1 MTVRIHEYSGV
12 SKGKILIGFKK
23 EENMSHIITLAIIF
37 AVYYF
42 YHVYKASVE
51 EKEAEEDRFFE
62 ELKNSGKDEDMET
75 DAMECLDERTITGLV
90 LSTLRKIGCD
100 YEMEQQGNINYIRF
114 IFQGEHFT
122 IDCNDDNY
130 YINIY
135 DTWWYEIS
143 IYSDIEEIADL
154 HKVINIVNRQA
165 NCTLLYTVNE
175 ETELIGVHSK
185 KNMLFISQI
194 PELDLYLKSAF
205 SEFFKVQRSVLT
217 ELEKCKVTENK

>member
-1 MTVRIHEYSGV
+1 
-12 SKGKILIGFKK
+12 
-23 EENMSHIITLAIIF
+23 MSHIITLAIIF

-51 EKEAEEDRFFE
+51 EKEADEDRFFE
-62 ELKNSGKDEDMET
+62 ELKNSGCDEESEIE
-75 DAMECLDERTITGLV
+75 AVKCLDERTITGLV
-90 LSTLRKIGCD
+90 TGTLRKIGCD
-100 YEMEQQGNINYIRF
+100 YEIEQRGNINYIRF

-130 YINIY
+130 FINIY

-143 IYSDIEEIADL
+143 TYSDIEEIADL
-154 HKVINIVNRQA
+154 RKVINLANRQA
-165 NCTLLYTVNE
+165 NCTLIYTINK
-175 ETELIGVHSK
+175 ETEQIGVHSK

-194 PELDLYLKSAF
+194 PERDLYLKSAF
-205 SEFFKVQRSVLT
+205 NEFFKAQRFVLT

>member
-1 MTVRIHEYSGV
+1 
-12 SKGKILIGFKK
+12 
-23 EENMSHIITLAIIF
+23 MSHIITLAIIF

-62 ELKNSGKDEDMET
+62 ELKNSGKDKEMEIE
-75 DAMECLDERTITGLV
+75 AAKCLDERTITGLV

-100 YEMEQQGNINYIRF
+100 YEIEQQGNINWIRF

-143 IYSDIEEIADL
+143 IYSDIEEIAVL

-165 NCTLLYTVNE
+165 NCTLIYTVNE
-175 ETELIGVHSK
+175 ESELIGVHSK

>member
-1 MTVRIHEYSGV
+1 
-12 SKGKILIGFKK
+12 
-23 EENMSHIITLAIIF
+23 MSHIITLVIIF

-62 ELKNSGKDEDMET
+62 ELKNSGKDEEREVE
-75 DAMECLDERTITGLV
+75 AVKCLDERTITGLV
-90 LSTLRKIGCD
+90 TSTLRKIGCD
-100 YEMEQQGNINYIRF
+100 YDIEQRGNINWIRF

-122 IDCNDDNY
+122 IDCNDENY
-130 YINIY
+130 FINIY

-154 HKVINIVNRQA
+154 RKVINLANRQA
-165 NCTLLYTVNE
+165 NCTLIYTINK
-175 ETELIGVHSK
+175 ETEQIGVHSK

-194 PELDLYLKSAF
+194 PERDLYLKSAF
-205 SEFFKVQRSVLT
+205 NEFFKAQRFVLT
-217 ELEKCKVTENK
+217 ELEKCKVAENK

>member
-1 MTVRIHEYSGV
+1 
-12 SKGKILIGFKK
+12 
-23 EENMSHIITLAIIF
+23 MSHIVTLAIIF

-62 ELKNSGKDEDMET
+62 ELKNSGKNEEMEIE
-75 DAMECLDERTITGLV
+75 AAKCLDERTITELV

-100 YEMEQQGNINYIRF
+100 YEMEQQGNINWIRF

-165 NCTLLYTVNE
+165 NCTLIYTVNE
-175 ETELIGVHSK
+175 ESELIGVHSK

-217 ELEKCKVTENK
+217 ELEKCKVAENK

>member
-1 MTVRIHEYSGV
+1 
-12 SKGKILIGFKK
+12 
-23 EENMSHIITLAIIF
+23 MSHIITLAIIF

-62 ELKNSGKDEDMET
+62 ELKNSSKDEDRET
-75 DAMECLDERTITGLV
+75 DVMECLDERTITELV

-100 YEMEQQGNINYIRF
+100 YEIEQRGNINWIRF

-205 SEFFKVQRSVLT
+205 NEFFKVQRSVLT

>member
-1 MTVRIHEYSGV
+1 
-12 SKGKILIGFKK
+12 
-23 EENMSHIITLAIIF
+23 MSHIITLAIIF

-42 YHVYKASVE
+42 YHVYKVSVE

-62 ELKNSGKDEDMET
+62 ELKSSGKDEDGVT
-75 DAMECLDERTITGLV
+75 DAMECFDERTITELV

-100 YEMEQQGNINYIRF
+100 YEIEQRGNINWIRF

-165 NCTLLYTVNE
+165 NCTLIYTVNE
-175 ETELIGVHSK
+175 ESEQIGVHSK
-185 KNMLFISQI
+185 KNMLFISEI
-194 PELDLYLKSAF
+194 PEIDLYLKSAF

>member
-1 MTVRIHEYSGV
+1 
-12 SKGKILIGFKK
+12 
-23 EENMSHIITLAIIF
+23 MSHIITLVIIF

-100 YEMEQQGNINYIRF
+100 YEIEQRGNINWIRF

-154 HKVINIVNRQA
+154 HKVINIVNRHA

>member
-1 MTVRIHEYSGV
+1 
-12 SKGKILIGFKK
+12 
-23 EENMSHIITLAIIF
+23 MSHIITLAIIF

-62 ELKNSGKDEDMET
+62 ELKNSSKDEDRIT
-75 DAMECLDERTITGLV
+75 DAMECFDERTITELV

-100 YEMEQQGNINYIRF
+100 YEIEQRGNINWIRF

>member
-1 MTVRIHEYSGV
+1 
-12 SKGKILIGFKK
+12 
-23 EENMSHIITLAIIF
+23 MSHIITLAIIF

-62 ELKNSGKDEDMET
+62 ELKSSGKDEDGVT
-75 DAMECLDERTITGLV
+75 DAMECFDERTITELV

-100 YEMEQQGNINYIRF
+100 YEIEQRGNINWIRF

-154 HKVINIVNRQA
+154 HKVINIVNRHA

-205 SEFFKVQRSVLT
+205 NEFFKAQRFVLT

>member
-1 MTVRIHEYSGV
+1 
-12 SKGKILIGFKK
+12 
-23 EENMSHIITLAIIF
+23 MSHIITLVIIF

-62 ELKNSGKDEDMET
+62 ELKNSGKNEEMEIE
-75 DAMECLDERTITGLV
+75 AAKCLDERTITGLV

-100 YEMEQQGNINYIRF
+100 YEIEQRGNINWIRF

-165 NCTLLYTVNE
+165 NCTLIYTVNE
-175 ETELIGVHSK
+175 ESELIGVHSK

>member
-1 MTVRIHEYSGV
+1 
-12 SKGKILIGFKK
+12 
-23 EENMSHIITLAIIF
+23 MSHIITLAIIF

-62 ELKNSGKDEDMET
+62 ELKNSSKDEDRIT
-75 DAMECLDERTITGLV
+75 DAMECFDERTITELV

-100 YEMEQQGNINYIRF
+100 YEIEQRGNINWIRF

-205 SEFFKVQRSVLT
+205 NEFFKAQRFVLT
-217 ELEKCKVTENK
+217 ELEKCRVAENK

>member
-1 MTVRIHEYSGV
+1 
-12 SKGKILIGFKK
+12 
-23 EENMSHIITLAIIF
+23 MSHIITLVIIF
-37 AVYYF
+37 GVYYF

-62 ELKNSGKDEDMET
+62 ELKNSGKDEEREVE
-75 DAMECLDERTITGLV
+75 AVKCLDERTITGLV

-100 YEMEQQGNINYIRF
+100 YEIEQRGNINWIRF

-122 IDCNDDNY
+122 IDCNDENY
-130 YINIY
+130 FINIY

-143 IYSDIEEIADL
+143 TYSDVEEIADL
-154 HKVINIVNRQA
+154 RKVINLA
-165 NCTLLYTVNE
+165 NQHTNCSLIYTISKE
-175 ETELIGVHSK
+175 MEQIGVHSK

-194 PELDLYLKSAF
+194 PERDLYLKSAF
-205 SEFFKVQRSVLT
+205 NEFFKAQRFVLT

>member
-1 MTVRIHEYSGV
+1 
-12 SKGKILIGFKK
+12 
-23 EENMSHIITLAIIF
+23 MSHIITVAIIF
-37 AVYYF
+37 AIYYF
-42 YHVYKASVE
+42 YHAYKASVE

-62 ELKNSGKDEDMET
+62 ELKNSGVDEEGREKET
-75 DAMECLDERTITGLV
+75 VRCLDEKTLTGLV
-90 LSTLRKIGCD
+90 TNTLRKIGCD
-100 YEMEQQGNINYIRF
+100 YEIEQRGEINWIRF

-130 YINIY
+130 FIIIY

-143 IYSDIEEIADL
+143 TYSDIEEIADL
-154 HKVINIVNRQA
+154 HRVINLANQYV
-165 NCTLLYTVNE
+165 NCTLIYTINK
-175 ETELIGVHSK
+175 ETEQIGVHSK

-205 SEFFKVQRSVLT
+205 NEFFKAQRFVLT

>member
-1 MTVRIHEYSGV
+1 
-12 SKGKILIGFKK
+12 
-23 EENMSHIITLAIIF
+23 MSHIITLAIIF

-51 EKEAEEDRFFE
+51 EREAEEDRFFE
-62 ELKNSGKDEDMET
+62 ELKNSSKDEDGVT
-75 DAMECLDERTITGLV
+75 DAMECFDERTITELV

-100 YEMEQQGNINYIRF
+100 YEIEQRGNINWIRF